1 MLEYKQIEWPKEVV
15 FKYVGATIISLPSEM
30 PFIVICLYC
39 RPSSKLDFYDQL
51 KPITTSDFKKR
62 NIMGDFII
70 NLYVKNERNRLKQ
83 IIYHFH
89 FKHLIEQHT
98 RIMSYP
104 KIRLAL
110 LFTN

>member
-51 KPITTSDFKKR
+51 KPITTSDFKKI
-62 NIMGDFII
+62 NIII

-83 IIYHFH
+83 IYNFH